1 MAEGLSEGSR
11 LGRFGHRGRAVEME
25 GVVSKPRQ
33 YREAAERKRDP
44 RAWEVEPVIY
54 PFELDESK
62 AWPLPEQSVLKS
74 IERSTFDKL
83 KEKQK

>member
-1 MAEGLSEGSR
+1 M
-11 LGRFGHRGRAVEME
+11 
-25 GVVSKPRQ
+25 SKPRQ